1 MEICPHISR
10 RILRGVNHDQHK
22 VERLIFDMNKDCNT
36 SKLEGSQTANGDD
49 WQEMSNSDIDDFGL
63 SLDEDDNDIDGD
75 HFSGRFKLRRQ
86 SSSMVFD
93 PNDIDNVI
101 AQQNEMTVENE
112 KGMILTLHTEDS
124 STQSSGIPV
133 YHIDNI
139 TDITSSDVPTS
150 HLRTMNSVSSTSSTM
165 SSPSKRS
172 SMHGRAGYEKASK
185 NRIEIVSLHCNTLFS
200 HDLCFTHFQA
210 MEYWMQKSPSLGLLS

>member
-1 MEICPHISR
+1 M
-10 RILRGVNHDQHK
+10 NHDQHK

-139 TDITSSDVPTS
+139 TDITSSDVSTS

-210 MEYWMQKSPSLGLLS
+210 MEYWMQKSPSLSLLS